1 MNSRID
7 IEYALRPCIV
17 TGKENAKNA
26 LFHRWVDVAEV
37 IPPSPLRGGHGGGQL
52 WAVYGLVEYEDGSVQ
67 KVFPERIRFIDRMHS
82 EFVWEEEKHDG

>member
-7 IEYALRPCIV
+7 IEFTLRPCIV
-17 TGKENAKNA
+17 RGEESAKNA

-37 IPPSPLRGGHGGGQL
+37 IPPSPIRGGHGGGQL
-52 WAVYGLVEYEDGSVQ
+52 WCVYGIVEFEDGSVQ

-82 EFVWEEEKHDG
+82 EFAWEEEKHDG